1 MCSFNVV
8 LLQENGET
16 EKVKE
21 TKALLV
27 VCIKENVLIMLL
39 CRYEK
44 QLSTIKE
51 LQEKLE
57 RLTNIL
63 QSRS

>member
-1 MCSFNVV
+1 
-8 LLQENGET
+8 
-16 EKVKE
+16 
-21 TKALLV
+21 
-27 VCIKENVLIMLL
+27 MLL

-57 RLTNIL
+57 RLTIIL
-63 QSRS
+63 QVIQVLTYLL